1 MMGNKTPGRS
11 NKNPRQSNRTLRQ
24 KYRARFEAMGAPCGI
39 CRGLYGR
46 IHYEEPSDSKHPFSF
61 VIDEVIPV
69 SKWEQ
74 AGYASPRAAA
84 EDFGNLQ
91 AAHYICNQRKGARVD
106 YHINKTNELQPNPKK
121 NFRLDGKW

>member
-1 MMGNKTPGRS
+1 MG

-24 KYRARFEAMGAPCGI
+24 KYRARFEAMNAPCGI

-46 IHYEEPSDSKHPFSF
+46 IRYEDPSDAKHPFSF

-74 AGYASPRAAA
+74 AGYSSPRAAA
-84 EDFGNLQ
+84 ESWENLQ
-91 AAHYICNQRKGARVD
+91 AAHFICNQRKGAKLN
-106 YHINKTNELQPNPKK
+106 YHINRANFIQPNAEQLSTKR
-121 NFRLDGKW
+121 NFKIDGKW